1 MPKACDLKRGDIV
14 SINGTAHL
22 VEQIDVSTPT
32 ARGGNSLY
40 RMRFRNLATKHK
52 VDATHKGDDALEACH
67 FERRAVQFSYTQGDD
82 YVFMDDEDYNEI
94 TFKADAI
101 AYERGFLH
109 EELEG
114 IQALVSDGRVLGL
127 ELPPVSVLQ
136 VEQCDPSIRGASA
149 TARTKPATL
158 STGLVVQVPEY
169 LESGEMIR
177 VDTKTAKFLGRAN

>member
-1 MPKACDLKRGDIV
+1 MPKACDVKRGDIV
-14 SINGTAHL
+14 SINGAPHII
-22 VEQIDVSTPT
+22 EQIDISTPT

-52 VDATHKGDDALEACH
+52 LDATHKGDDALETCH
-67 FERRAVQFSYTQGDD
+67 FERRAIQFSYKQGDNL
-82 YVFMDDEDYNEI
+82 VFMDDEDYSEI
-94 TFKADAI
+94 SFRADDI
-101 AYERGFLH
+101 EYERGFLH

-114 IQALVSDGRVLGL
+114 LQALVSDGRILGL
-127 ELPPVSVLQ
+127 ELPPVSILQ
-136 VEQCDPSIRGASA
+136 IEQCDPSIRGASA

-169 LESGEMIR
+169 LASGEMIR